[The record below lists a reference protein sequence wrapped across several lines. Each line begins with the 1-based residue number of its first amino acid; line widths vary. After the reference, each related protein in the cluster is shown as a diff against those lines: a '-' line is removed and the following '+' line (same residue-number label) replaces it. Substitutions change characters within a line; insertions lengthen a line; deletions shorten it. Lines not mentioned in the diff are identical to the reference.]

1 MMDDRCE
8 RVFTVLLSMQR
19 QSWEQ
24 GVAAQAAAALG
35 REELALL
42 LAEGAVTLQAAD
54 GRLGV
59 LDNERGAVNGA
70 ACGEAVLAAARATGA
85 ERWSA
90 AAQRQL
96 AWLLEDAPRAADG
109 TLFHLVGSRE
119 VWADTVYMV
128 VPFLVAAGHHDAA
141 LRQVEGHRQRLHDPV
156 TGLYAARWDEDAG
169 AVSHPEHWGAAS
181 GWVISGIAR
190 ALRVAPSWPADVRD
204 GLAGHVRE
212 VLDACLGHRRADG
225 LFGNVIDDPA
235 TFRETNV
242 AQMLAFTALVGAADG
257 WLPAAYAATGQDLF
271 RVAAGQ
277 VDERGFVTGACG
289 SPWFDRPGVSPEAQA
304 FHVLAAVAA
313 SAAGAPVRCKAVP
326 GG

>member
-1 MMDDRCE
+1 MIDDRCD

-24 GVAAQAAAALG
+24 GVTAQAAAALG
-35 REELALL
+35 GHELALL
-42 LAEGAVTLQAAD
+42 LADSAVTLQAAD

-59 LDNERGAVNGA
+59 LGDERGAVNGA
-70 ACGEAVLAAARATGA
+70 ASGEAVLAAARATGA
-85 ERWSA
+85 ERWSTA
-90 AAQRQL
+90 VQRQL
-96 AWLLEDAPRAADG
+96 AWLVDDAPRAADG
-109 TLFHLVGSRE
+109 TLFHLIDSRE

-128 VPFLVAAGHHDAA
+128 VPFLAAADRIDVAAQ
-141 LRQVEGHRQRLHDPV
+141 QVDGHRQRLHDPV

-190 ALRVAPSWPADVRD
+190 ALRVAPSWPAHVRD
-204 GLAGHVRE
+204 ALTRHARE
-212 VLDACLGHRRADG
+212 VLDACLSHRRADG
-225 LFGNVIDDPA
+225 LFGNVIDDPG

-257 WLPAAYAATGQDLF
+257 WLPAAYAATGRDLF
-271 RVAAGQ
+271 SVAAAQ

-289 SPWFDRPGVSPEAQA
+289 SPRFDRPGVSPEAQA
-304 FHVLAAVAA
+304 FHVLTAVAA
-313 SAAGAPVRCKAVP
+313 AASGP
-326 GG
+326 GDPDRV

>member
-1 MMDDRCE
+1 MDDRCE
-8 RVFTVLLSMQR
+8 QVFAVLLSMQR

-24 GVAAQAAAALG
+24 GLAAQAAAMLG

-42 LAEGAVTLQAAD
+42 LAESAVTLQAAD

-59 LDNERGAVNGA
+59 IGDERGAVNGA
-70 ACGEAVLAAARATGA
+70 ACGEVVLAAARATGA
-85 ERWSA
+85 ERRPEAERWSGA
-90 AAQRQL
+90 VQRQL
-96 AWLLEDAPRAADG
+96 AWLAGDAPRAADG
-109 TLFHLVGSRE
+109 TLFHLLGSRE

-128 VPFLVAAGHHDAA
+128 VPFLAAAGRVDVAV
-141 LRQVEGHRQRLHDPV
+141 RQVEGHRWRLHDPV

-204 GLAGHVRE
+204 GLASHARQ

-225 LFGNVIDDPA
+225 LFGNLIDDPE

-242 AQMLAFTALVGAADG
+242 AQMLAFTALLGAADG
-257 WLPAAYAATGQDLF
+257 WLPATYAATGRDLF
-271 RVAAGQ
+271 SVAAAQ

-289 SPWFDRPGVSPEAQA
+289 SPGFDRPGVSSEAQA
-304 FHVLAAVAA
+304 FHLFTAVAA
-313 SAAGAPVRCKAVP
+313 AAAGPYRV
-326 GG
+326 